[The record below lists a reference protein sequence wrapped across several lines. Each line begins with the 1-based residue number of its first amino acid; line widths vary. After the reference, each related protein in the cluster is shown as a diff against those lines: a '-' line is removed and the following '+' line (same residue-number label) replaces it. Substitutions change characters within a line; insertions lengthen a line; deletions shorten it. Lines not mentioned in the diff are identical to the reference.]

1 MPKHG
6 LIILYVHGNQKAR
19 QDGQPASTLTQ
30 LLNYEVPESDAR
42 SGIGSCGGSG
52 VTRLSAY
59 ACARASSVT

>member
-1 MPKHG
+1 MT
-6 LIILYVHGNQKAR
+6 YAEAR
-19 QDGQPASTLTQ
+19 FNNSLQPRTATSTLTQ